1 MRTKLVITFIKDENL
16 DPVTVYIA
24 FESFLPLGILFF
36 EYVKEDG
43 TKVYLNRRVVF
54 SVELSLEEE

>member
-1 MRTKLVITFIKDENL
+1 MRTKLVITFVKDENI
-16 DPVTVYIA
+16 DPVTLYIA
-24 FESFLPLGILFF
+24 FESFKALGILFF